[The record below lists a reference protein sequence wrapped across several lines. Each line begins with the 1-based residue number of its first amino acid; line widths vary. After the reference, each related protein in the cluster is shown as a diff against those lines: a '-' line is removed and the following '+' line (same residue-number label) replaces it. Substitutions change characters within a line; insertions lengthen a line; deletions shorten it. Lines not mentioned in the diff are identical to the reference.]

1 MQGAIDA
8 TKIHTRSAYKSYL
21 SSYTQE
27 NDQGL
32 QGWAG
37 LELLYNFLP
46 VLEKELAKH
55 KGLKIHV
62 SALSLSKQTVGGQVV
77 HDEGWATT
85 PIQNILRP
93 QELFPTLQETAEK
106 LRGIITEQEHPTL

>member
-1 MQGAIDA
+1 MSDIIFYDTAIMQGAIDA
-8 TKIHTRSAYKSYL
+8 AKIHTRSAYKSYL

-37 LELLYNFLP
+37 LEMMFNFLP

-62 SALSLSKQTVGGQVV
+62 SLHVG
-77 HDEGWATT
+77 
-85 PIQNILRP
+85 L
-93 QELFPTLQETAEK
+93 
-106 LRGIITEQEHPTL
+106 